1 MEEQI
6 PPSQFPG
13 QPVGNEYMIN
23 EISPENLAV
32 MKARA
37 KEMAIRQAARE
48 SVAQLQQQPPQVIYV
63 RRNLTVAELLIV
75 FLISC
80 GIVTG
85 IQFVWHGVSNL
96 LPRIEVRVK

>member
-13 QPVGNEYMIN
+13 QPTGPDYFMN
-23 EISPENLAV
+23 EISPENLAA

-37 KEMAIRQAARE
+37 KEQAIRQAARQ
-48 SVAQLQQQPPQVIYV
+48 SLAQLQQQPPQVIYV
-63 RRNLTVAELLIV
+63 RRNLTVAELLVV

-96 LPRIEVRVK
+96 LPKIEVRVK

>member
-13 QPVGNEYMIN
+13 QPTGQDYFMN
-23 EISPENLAV
+23 EISPENLAA

-37 KEMAIRQAARE
+37 KEQAIRQAARE
-48 SVAQLQQQPPQVIYV
+48 SLAQLQQQPPQVIYV
-63 RRNLTVAELLIV
+63 RRNLTVAELLVV

>member
-13 QPVGNEYMIN
+13 QPTGQDYFMN
-23 EISPENLAV
+23 EISPENLAA

-37 KEMAIRQAARE
+37 KEQAIRQAARQ
-48 SVAQLQQQPPQVIYV
+48 SLAQLQQQPPQVMYV
-63 RRNLTVAELLIV
+63 RRNLTVAELLVV

-96 LPRIEVRVK
+96 LPKIEVRVK

>member
-13 QPVGNEYMIN
+13 QPTGQDYFMN

-37 KEMAIRQAARE
+37 KEQAIRQAARE
-48 SVAQLQQQPPQVIYV
+48 SLAQLQQQPPQVMYV
-63 RRNLTVAELLIV
+63 RRNLTVAELLVV

-96 LPRIEVRVK
+96 LPKIEVRVK

>member
-13 QPVGNEYMIN
+13 QPTGQDHFMN
-23 EISPENLAV
+23 EISPENLAA

-37 KEMAIRQAARE
+37 KEQAIRQAARE
-48 SVAQLQQQPPQVIYV
+48 SLAQLQQQPPQVIYV
-63 RRNLTVAELLIV
+63 RRNLTVAELLVV

-96 LPRIEVRVK
+96 LPKIEVRVK

>member
-13 QPVGNEYMIN
+13 QPTGQDYFMN
-23 EISPENLAV
+23 EISPENLAA

-37 KEMAIRQAARE
+37 KEQAIRQAARE
-48 SVAQLQQQPPQVIYV
+48 SLAQLQQQPPQVMYV
-63 RRNLTVAELLIV
+63 RRNLTVAELLVV

>member
-13 QPVGNEYMIN
+13 QPTGQDYFMN
-23 EISPENLAV
+23 EISPENLAA

-37 KEMAIRQAARE
+37 KEQAIRQAARE
-48 SVAQLQQQPPQVIYV
+48 SLAQLQQQPPQVIYV
-63 RRNLTVAELLIV
+63 RRNLTVAELLVV

-96 LPRIEVRVK
+96 LPKIEVRVK

>member
-13 QPVGNEYMIN
+13 QPTGQDYFMN
-23 EISPENLAV
+23 EISPENLAA

-37 KEMAIRQAARE
+37 KEQAIRQAARE
-48 SVAQLQQQPPQVIYV
+48 SLAQLQQQPPQVIYV
-63 RRNLTVAELLIV
+63 RRNLTVAELLVV

-85 IQFVWHGVSNL
+85 IQFVWHGASNL
-96 LPRIEVRVK
+96 LPKIEVRVK